1 MLNNFNELYNM
12 YHDNELLMVQ
22 KKILL
27 VSFSICYASLYKY
40 SAHQVS
46 DQLVKAVKKI
56 IAAKELIIYWVVTFL
71 AWPERNIY
79 EHLIDIDI
87 VQKFIEY
94 QVSSFIEIRRF
105 YALILI
111 EAFNINNK
119 LNSIDFICLII

>member
-1 MLNNFNELYNM
+1 M
-12 YHDNELLMVQ
+12 
-22 KKILL
+22 
-27 VSFSICYASLYKY
+27 
-40 SAHQVS
+40 S

-94 QVSSFIEIRRF
+94 QVSSFIEKRRF